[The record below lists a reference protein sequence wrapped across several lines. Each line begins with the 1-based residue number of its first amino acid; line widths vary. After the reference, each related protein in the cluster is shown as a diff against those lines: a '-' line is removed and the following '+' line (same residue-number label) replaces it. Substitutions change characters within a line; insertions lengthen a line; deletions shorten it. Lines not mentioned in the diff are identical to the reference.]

1 MNKWLAKM
9 RGLTPVEQMLFDMN
23 LAFKRENGKT
33 VVLGD
38 VYLSG
43 RNLTALPDMS
53 SVEVRG
59 NFYCNGNKLKSLEGA
74 PHTVKGTFECQDN
87 NLSLLEGAPKKF
99 RSLKT
104 DFGTFAK
111 WDDIP
116 RAVQM
121 TDEMRERAYDE
132 GATVLEDKIK
142 IKKPIRLKPKRA
154 Q

>member
-1 MNKWLAKM
+1 MNKWLAKI
-9 RGLTPVEQMLFDMN
+9 RGLTPLEQMLFDMD

-43 RNLTALPDMS
+43 RELTALPDLS

-59 NFYCNGNKLKSLEGA
+59 NFYCNGNKLTSLEGA
-74 PHTVKGTFECQDN
+74 PHTVKGTFECHDN
-87 NLSLLEGAPKKF
+87 NLSVLDGAPKKF

-111 WDDIP
+111 WDDVP
-116 RAVQM
+116 REVQM
-121 TDEMRERAYDE
+121 TDEMRDRAFDH
-132 GATVLEDKIK
+132 GATVLKGAIRV
-142 IKKPIRLKPKRA
+142 KKPLKLQTKPRP
-154 Q
+154 